1 MPMMILFFRN
11 ADRILRAEKYRSVQK
26 LVSPLLDLELVRIHS
41 VCSEHYLTFLLQ
53 QCINVKEISLGMMT
67 DISDKVWSDVLAK
80 NSLQKLEKISCQKC
94 TKVHNSK
101 DHNYRPNLTSP
112 LLYFRSPFMESNCYW
127 PTVITSGSLWIFATL
142 KASPIKNAK
151 C

>member
-1 MPMMILFFRN
+1 MGVSIVQFYAKILDAAMPMMILFFRN

-67 DISDKVWSDVLAK
+67 EISDKVWSDVLAK
-80 NSLQKLEKISCQKC
+80 NSLAKLEKISCQKC
-94 TKVHNSK
+94 TKVPS
-101 DHNYRPNLTSP
+101 
-112 LLYFRSPFMESNCYW
+112 
-127 PTVITSGSLWIFATL
+127 TL
-142 KASPIKNAK
+142 KIYENSAKNAGK
-151 C
+151 KL

>member
-53 QCINVKEISLGMMT
+53 QCFNVKEISLGMMT
-67 DISDKVWSDVLAK
+67 EISDKVWSDVLAK
-80 NSLQKLEKISCQKC
+80 NSLAKLEKISCQKC
-94 TKVHNSK
+94 TKVCTFHIKNLRK
-101 DHNYRPNLTSP
+101 FCEKCREKIVVGNLT
-112 LLYFRSPFMESNCYW
+112 LILGHYVWNRI
-127 PTVITSGSLWIFATL
+127 VIGQL
-142 KASPIKNAK
+142 
-151 C
+151 